1 MTPTEPRIAPLT
13 LAHLSALCALECAC
27 FADAWSVGL
36 LEEELTCATGFAR
49 GLWVGDDLLAYALLR
64 VVAQEAELL
73 RIATSPQRRG
83 QGLAGALLR
92 DWQSQLASQGCTA
105 LFLEVRESNA
115 AARARYAGAG
125 FQPVGIRKNFYSN
138 PTENAVL
145 MTINFG

>member
-27 FADAWSVGL
+27 FADGWSVGL

-73 RIATSPQRRG
+73 RIATSLQRRG

-92 DWQSQLASQGCTA
+92 DCQSQLASQGCTA
-105 LFLEVRESNA
+105 LFLEVRESNL
-115 AARARYAGAG
+115 AARTLYQRAG
-125 FQPVGIRKNFYSN
+125 FFEVGRRNRYYQD
-138 PTENAVL
+138 PEEAAL
-145 MTINFG
+145 LLRCDL